1 MWKCGEFYLKV
12 KILMITQNF
21 YPEIGSAGN
30 RMKNMFLMLKQKGY
44 HVEVLTTEPT
54 YPSREIYSQDC
65 FWNEQEIDSDQN
77 ITRLSVQNKRYS
89 SSLFSRLFYY
99 LEIMLKMFFY
109 VTKDKNKYDIVFVTS
124 PPIFVAFV
132 GLVAKYRYKAKL
144 LLDIRDLWP
153 ESLKGVGVFHHSWV
167 IWLFEKMESAL
178 YRKAD
183 HIIINSEG
191 FRNHF
196 KKKSEDLMKK
206 LMFLPNAARKNE
218 MVLREGRQ
226 DTPKFHVVYAGNIG
240 LAQDVTILKQL
251 AEKLDLHNISLTVI
265 SYGVHK
271 QNFADFVHRH
281 DLKNVNLLKPMGR
294 QDCLNRMALC
304 DVGIATL
311 NNSNVFETVLPGKI
325 IDYLTCRLPVVASL
339 SGYPKNMIENE
350 KIGFVTNSQSVDEMV
365 DYILKLHHNPE
376 LLRVMK
382 SNCGKFIEKNFLW
395 ENNINKLT
403 NLIDKLAK
411 G

>member
-1 MWKCGEFYLKV
+1 MKF

-65 FWNEQEIDSDQN
+65 LWNEQEIDFDQN
-77 ITRLSVQNKRYS
+77 ITRLSVQNKKYS
-89 SSLFSRLFYY
+89 TNLLSRLFYY
-99 LEIMLKMFFY
+99 LEIMFKMFFY
-109 VTKDKNKYDIVFVTS
+109 VTKDKKKFDIVFVTS

-132 GLVAKYRYKAKL
+132 GLVAKYKYKARM
-144 LLDIRDLWP
+144 LLDVRDLWP
-153 ESLKGVGVFHHSWV
+153 ESLKGVGVFHHSLI
-167 IWLFEKMESAL
+167 IWLFEKIESAL

-191 FRNHF
+191 FITHF
-196 KKKSEDLMKK
+196 KNKSEDLIKK

-218 MVLREGRQ
+218 IVLRERQ
-226 DTPKFHVVYAGNIG
+226 ETSTFHVVYAGNIG

-251 AEKLDLHNISLTVI
+251 AEKLDYYNISLTVI
-265 SYGVHK
+265 GYGVHN

-281 DLKNVNLLKPMGR
+281 ELKNVKLLKPMGR
-294 QDCLNRMALC
+294 QDCLNQMALC
-304 DVGIATL
+304 DVGIAIL

-325 IDYLTCRLPVVASL
+325 IDYLTCKLPVVASL
-339 SGYPKNMIENE
+339 SGYPKKLIEDK

-365 DYILKLHHNPE
+365 DYILKLYHNSE
-376 LLRVMK
+376 LLRMMK
-382 SNCGKFIEKNFLW
+382 QNCGKFIEENFLW

-403 NLIDKLAK
+403 NVIDKITK

>member
-1 MWKCGEFYLKV
+1 
-12 KILMITQNF
+12 
-21 YPEIGSAGN
+21 
-30 RMKNMFLMLKQKGY
+30 
-44 HVEVLTTEPT
+44 
-54 YPSREIYSQDC
+54 
-65 FWNEQEIDSDQN
+65 
-77 ITRLSVQNKRYS
+77 
-89 SSLFSRLFYY
+89 
-99 LEIMLKMFFY
+99 
-109 VTKDKNKYDIVFVTS
+109 
-124 PPIFVAFV
+124 
-132 GLVAKYRYKAKL
+132 
-144 LLDIRDLWP
+144 
-153 ESLKGVGVFHHSWV
+153 
-167 IWLFEKMESAL
+167 
-178 YRKAD
+178 
-183 HIIINSEG
+183 
-191 FRNHF
+191 
-196 KKKSEDLMKK
+196 
-206 LMFLPNAARKNE
+206 
-218 MVLREGRQ
+218 
-226 DTPKFHVVYAGNIG
+226 
-240 LAQDVTILKQL
+240 
-251 AEKLDLHNISLTVI
+251 
-265 SYGVHK
+265 
-271 QNFADFVHRH
+271 
-281 DLKNVNLLKPMGR
+281 MGR

>member
-1 MWKCGEFYLKV
+1 MKV

-167 IWLFEKMESAL
+167 IWLFEKME
-178 YRKAD
+178 
-183 HIIINSEG
+183 
-191 FRNHF
+191 
-196 KKKSEDLMKK
+196 
-206 LMFLPNAARKNE
+206 
-218 MVLREGRQ
+218 
-226 DTPKFHVVYAGNIG
+226 
-240 LAQDVTILKQL
+240 
-251 AEKLDLHNISLTVI
+251 
-265 SYGVHK
+265 
-271 QNFADFVHRH
+271 
-281 DLKNVNLLKPMGR
+281 
-294 QDCLNRMALC
+294 
-304 DVGIATL
+304 
-311 NNSNVFETVLPGKI
+311 
-325 IDYLTCRLPVVASL
+325 
-339 SGYPKNMIENE
+339 
-350 KIGFVTNSQSVDEMV
+350 
-365 DYILKLHHNPE
+365 
-376 LLRVMK
+376 
-382 SNCGKFIEKNFLW
+382 
-395 ENNINKLT
+395 
-403 NLIDKLAK
+403 
-411 G
+411 